1 MVGATARAS
10 AHASSARDENKTRTN
25 RNRGGFHARTLADL
39 APDGCRFPVGRAT
52 GRLQLFCGRPSQA
65 GPYCAACA
73 PRTRIAGSSM
83 SKDEAAYWAAVAEGR
98 R

>member
-1 MVGATARAS
+1 MGRAGIY
-10 AHASSARDENKTRTN
+10 A
-25 RNRGGFHARTLADL
+25 GILADL
-39 APDGCRFPVGRAT
+39 PADGCRYPVGQAT